1 MKENVKSICC
11 KNEEQKMKLRTI
23 AAVKKNNT
31 IYFSPMYLNGVFSLD
46 LDNDNEVRCINIFKE
61 EKKLDFL
68 YRRVYVYQDN
78 VWFVPEQAE
87 HVAKF
92 NIATNEIQVYKF
104 RYHKQSLNGMFQYS
118 DSFVFNDKYLCLVPG
133 NTDALVIV
141 DMETGKEKIVYDVV
155 DPEKESYISGTYADR
170 YIWLC
175 PFESRYLVRVDIED
189 GNVMRYKWKYGK
201 QDFDGVCAVD
211 NKLYFA
217 PHKATVC
224 LSINVQNM
232 QESKLDIS
240 DIKSVNDKF
249 QGIFKIDNELWC
261 MPFTAKYFLRYNLQ
275 NKKVTKYIG
284 NNHKLFEN
292 WEWNT
297 NNFMPVDFGEKVML
311 ASCFMNGFL
320 TYEVEDDQFVNNE
333 LNFSTDRLEEYYEK
347 CLQYG
352 VLQEQFKHEIIIERE
367 GFLKN
372 YCKSIIKSYNCTEKV
387 INKE

>member
-1 MKENVKSICC
+1 
-11 KNEEQKMKLRTI
+11 MKLRTI
-23 AAVKKNNT
+23 AAVKKNNV

-46 LDNDNEVRCINIFKE
+46 LDNDNEVKCINIFKE

-68 YRRVYVYQDN
+68 YRRAYVYQDN

-104 RYHKQSLNGMFQYS
+104 AYHKQSLNGMFKYS

-141 DMETGKEKIVYDVV
+141 DMETGKEKIVYDIV
-155 DPEKESYISGTYADR
+155 DPEKESYISGAYTDR

-175 PFESRYLVRVDIED
+175 PFESNYLIRVDIGKD
-189 GNVMRYKWKYGK
+189 DVKKYKWQYEK
-201 QDFDGVCAVD
+201 QDFDGICAVN

-217 PHKATVC
+217 PHKANNF

-240 DIKSVNDKF
+240 DIKSINDKF
-249 QGIFKIDNELWC
+249 QGIFKIDDELWC
-261 MPFTAKYFLRYNLQ
+261 MPFTAKYFLRYNIQKQ
-275 NKKVTKYIG
+275 NIIKYIG
-284 NNHKLFEN
+284 NNHKLFKN
-292 WEWNT
+292 WEWTT
-297 NNFMPVDFGEKVML
+297 NNFIPVDFEEKIIL
-311 ASCFMNGFL
+311 ASCFIDGFL
-320 TYEVEDDQFVNNE
+320 IYDAEKEQFANIEIDISACE
-333 LNFSTDRLEEYYEK
+333 LEKYYEK

-352 VLQEQFKHEIIIERE
+352 ILEKQLKSNAIIEKE
-367 GFLKN
+367 GLLKF
-372 YCKSIIKSYNCTEKV
+372 YCKYISKI
-387 INKE
+387 

>member
-1 MKENVKSICC
+1 M
-11 KNEEQKMKLRTI
+11 
-23 AAVKKNNT
+23 
-31 IYFSPMYLNGVFSLD
+31 
-46 LDNDNEVRCINIFKE
+46 
-61 EKKLDFL
+61 
-68 YRRVYVYQDN
+68 
-78 VWFVPEQAE
+78 
-87 HVAKF
+87 
-92 NIATNEIQVYKF
+92 
-104 RYHKQSLNGMFQYS
+104 
-118 DSFVFNDKYLCLVPG
+118 
-133 NTDALVIV
+133 AL
-141 DMETGKEKIVYDVV
+141 
-155 DPEKESYISGTYADR
+155 
-170 YIWLC
+170 

-320 TYEVEDDQFVNNE
+320 TYEVEEDQFVNNE